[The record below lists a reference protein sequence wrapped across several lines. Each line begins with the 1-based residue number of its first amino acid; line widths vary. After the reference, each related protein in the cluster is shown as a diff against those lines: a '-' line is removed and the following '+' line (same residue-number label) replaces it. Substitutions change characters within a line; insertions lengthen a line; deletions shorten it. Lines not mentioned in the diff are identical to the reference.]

1 MTSTLLVFVLDSQMW
16 CFSFCICNCEVG
28 RFPCSNPGGHR
39 TKISLV
45 LLQFTVSS
53 VSFLMLSN
61 TFLLTLWSANQI
73 GLFAMLIAE
82 QPYLLHLIALKSL
95 YELCPEYILSWSLP
109 SNHNRYLMLHFSKQQ
124 ANKPIIFPFSHSR
137 ASQQDDL
144 IVVSRTNFSQLTD
157 AFRHAFHWRL
167 LRKTWMVSDNLFFNF
182 YSAGSI
188 LKVMICFC
196 ILYVQ
201 IPMNW

>member
-1 MTSTLLVFVLDSQMW
+1 MYYYSLLSPVSPFWCYLTPFYWLYKVQIRLDY
-16 CFSFCICNCEVG
+16 
-28 RFPCSNPGGHR
+28 
-39 TKISLV
+39 SLC
-45 LLQFTVSS
+45 LSLNNHIFT
-53 VSFLMLSN
+53 
-61 TFLLTLWSANQI
+61 WS
-73 GLFAMLIAE
+73 
-82 QPYLLHLIALKSL
+82 LKSL

-124 ANKPIIFPFSHSR
+124 ANKPIIFSFSHSR
-137 ASQQDDL
+137 VSQQDDL

-167 LRKTWMVSDNLFFNF
+167 LKKTWMVSDNLFLNF

-196 ILYVQ
+196 TLYVQ
-201 IPMNW
+201 ISMNW